1 MLRLRAQLPITGHS
15 GGQLDNLHH
24 VAEQLMAKALMAG
37 LPDTPGP
44 RAATTPTAS
53 NPAGKG
59 SRLVAS
65 LVPKYRPDV
74 KLMSDAFT
82 PAHAQVSALLCWASA
97 EVA

>member
-1 MLRLRAQLPITGHS
+1 MLGAACTLAELQQSSMLRLHAQLHIPGRIS
-15 GGQLDNLHH
+15 GGQLDNLQD

-65 LVPKYRPDV
+65 LIPK
-74 KLMSDAFT
+74 
-82 PAHAQVSALLCWASA
+82 
-97 EVA
+97 